1 MSRVQEK
8 DLNIDWPEGS
18 AERSPEAALLEALR
32 QRDGEAGHRF
42 VRDHYPSIHRYLQVL
57 TGRPEL
63 AADLCQETFLQAWR
77 YLDRFVPRAPL
88 RAWLHRIAHR
98 QFLQA
103 LRSQRVCASLEEVA
117 EAAAPG
123 GAAGI
128 DEVELREVIRRLPVE
143 HAPSATQIVPAEL
156 NLGVIHIPGSSN
168 RRSLHIVQMNGM
180 GAERTW

>member
-8 DLNIDWPEGS
+8 ELNIDWPEGS

-32 QRDGEAGHRF
+32 QGDGEAGHRF
-42 VRDHYPSIHRYLQVL
+42 VRDYYPSIYRYLVAL
-57 TGRPEL
+57 TGQSEL

-77 YLDRFVPRAPL
+77 YLDRFEP

-98 QFLQA
+98 QFLPA

-128 DEVELREVIRRLPVE
+128 DGVELREVIRRLPVE
-143 HAPSATQIVPAEL
+143 HAPSAAQIVPAEL